1 MAKSKELTPEE
12 KKAAKLEVTKKRD
25 AAVLRNIINMSKRQ
39 PEARLDALEAI
50 THAIPVKLLNEAVED
65 KLIKQDYLEWLKENA
80 SHVIK
85 KAGSGGGTREKKD
98 KTCAS
103 WIEKVEDAPAKLK
116 EYGKTFQTNLNQ
128 FKQDNAQILEYF
140 EEEYG
145 EAWREYF
152 RLVGVNNDND

>member
-1 MAKSKELTPEE
+1 MAKAKELTPEE
-12 KKAAKLEVTKKRD
+12 KKAERNEVTEKRN

-50 THAIPVKLLNEAVED
+50 THAIPMKLLTEAVED
-65 KLIKQDYLEWLKENA
+65 KTIKQDYLEWLKENA

-116 EYGKTFQTNLNQ
+116 EYGKTFQANLTQ
-128 FKQDNAQILEYF
+128 FKADNATILEYF

-145 EAWREYF
+145 ERWKEYF
-152 RLVGVNNDND
+152 RLIGVNND